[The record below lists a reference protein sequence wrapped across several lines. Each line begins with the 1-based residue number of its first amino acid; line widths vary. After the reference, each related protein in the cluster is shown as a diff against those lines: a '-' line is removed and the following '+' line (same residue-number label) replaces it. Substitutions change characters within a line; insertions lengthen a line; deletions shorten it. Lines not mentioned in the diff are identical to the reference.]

1 MNGSSLED
9 KDPVQYPGIVGTD
22 AAAALGLNPFKS
34 PMRLWMEMTGRREM
48 LPAGGVPRSHEAS
61 GDHWTRVLETILSA
75 HYRLRTGCKLR
86 PLRQATHLQ
95 HSWMLGG
102 GAQSVCGS
110 TDAQLLLC
118 VAAGVPEAAHWSDE
132 MPLYVRALAL
142 HELVVASARTLDVM
156 VLVGGRD
163 LQVHRVH
170 STAEAAEELLA
181 QEHAFWQCV
190 QSQRPPPVDL
200 AMDPRLLL
208 TLPIERL
215 DRAYAALD
223 PAH

>member
-1 MNGSSLED
+1 MSGRRPEKSKASQ
-9 KDPVQYPGIVGTD
+9 PPGLSGTD
-22 AAAALGLNPFKS
+22 AAVALGLSPFKS
-34 PMRLWMEMTGRREM
+34 PVRLWMEMTGRREM
-48 LPAGGVPRSHEAS
+48 LPAGGVPSSHQAS
-61 GDHWTRVLETILSA
+61 GDYWAHVLETVLSA
-75 HYRLRTGCKLR
+75 HYRLRAGCKLR
-86 PLRQATHLQ
+86 PARQTTHPK

-102 GAQSVCGS
+102 GVQSVCGS
-110 TDAQLLLC
+110 TDLQLLLC
-118 VAAGVPEAAHWSDE
+118 IAAGLPEAAHWSGE
-132 MPLYVRALAL
+132 MPLYVRARAL

-200 AMDPRLLL
+200 AIDPRLLL

-223 PAH
+223 PTH

>member
-1 MNGSSLED
+1 
-9 KDPVQYPGIVGTD
+9 
-22 AAAALGLNPFKS
+22 
-34 PMRLWMEMTGRREM
+34 MEMTGRREM
-48 LPAGGVPRSHEAS
+48 LPASGASRSHEAS

-75 HYRLRTGCKLR
+75 HYRLRTGCKLH
-86 PLRQATHLQ
+86 PARQTEHPQ

-110 TDAQLLLC
+110 TDVQLLLC

-132 MPLYVRALAL
+132 MPLYVRARAL
-142 HELVVASARTLDVM
+142 HELVVASARALDVM

-170 STAEAAEELLA
+170 STAEAAKELLA
-181 QEHAFWQCV
+181 QEQAFWQCV

-208 TLPIERL
+208 ALPIERL

>member
-1 MNGSSLED
+1 
-9 KDPVQYPGIVGTD
+9 
-22 AAAALGLNPFKS
+22 
-34 PMRLWMEMTGRREM
+34 M
-48 LPAGGVPRSHEAS
+48 LPAEGVPRSHDAS
-61 GDHWTRVLETILSA
+61 GNRWARVIETILSA

-86 PLRQATHLQ
+86 PARQATHPK

-110 TDAQLLLC
+110 TDLQLLLC
-118 VAAGVPEAAHWSDE
+118 VAAGLPEAAHWSDE
-132 MPLYVRALAL
+132 MPLYVRVRAL

-163 LQVHRVH
+163 LQVHRVR

>member
-1 MNGSSLED
+1 
-9 KDPVQYPGIVGTD
+9 
-22 AAAALGLNPFKS
+22 
-34 PMRLWMEMTGRREM
+34 MEMTGRRDM
-48 LPAGGVPRSHEAS
+48 LSAGGFPRSHEAS

-75 HYRLRTGCKLR
+75 HYRLRNGCKLHPAR
-86 PLRQATHLQ
+86 QTLHPL

-110 TDAQLLLC
+110 TDVQLLLC

-132 MPLYVRALAL
+132 MPLYVRARAL

-170 STAEAAEELLA
+170 STADAAEELLA
-181 QEHAFWQCV
+181 QEYAFWQCV
-190 QSQRPPPVDL
+190 QLQRPPPVDL

-223 PAH
+223 PAY

>member
-1 MNGSSLED
+1 
-9 KDPVQYPGIVGTD
+9 
-22 AAAALGLNPFKS
+22 
-34 PMRLWMEMTGRREM
+34 
-48 LPAGGVPRSHEAS
+48 
-61 GDHWTRVLETILSA
+61 
-75 HYRLRTGCKLR
+75 
-86 PLRQATHLQ
+86 
-95 HSWMLGG
+95 
-102 GAQSVCGS
+102 
-110 TDAQLLLC
+110 
-118 VAAGVPEAAHWSDE
+118 
-132 MPLYVRALAL
+132 MPLYVRARAL

-200 AMDPRLLL
+200 AIDPRLLL

-223 PAH
+223 PTH